1 MLIGP
6 FAYKHNIED
15 DNVQVA
21 WVIKLNAAGRVQ
33 CEKH

>member
-6 FAYKHNIED
+6 FAYKRNIED

-21 WVIKLNAAGRVQ
+21 WVIKWKAAGRIQ
-33 CEKH
+33 WEKH